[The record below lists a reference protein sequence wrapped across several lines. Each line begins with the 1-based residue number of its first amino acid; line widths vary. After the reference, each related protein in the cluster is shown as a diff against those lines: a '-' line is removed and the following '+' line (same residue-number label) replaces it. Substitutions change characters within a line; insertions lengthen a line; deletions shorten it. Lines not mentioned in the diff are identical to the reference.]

1 MRHVAFVATRQHVR
15 MFLPLPIHHTHTS
28 CSSVLDC
35 ACCQGGLTVCRK
47 LSLAA
52 ECSQVECCRQLTTMA
67 LGNKLSHML
76 PLLQLSTRQ
85 HLRFVYAT
93 CYTTLTYVLVLDCV
107 RCWCRQYMDNGM
119 RIDSKDMSKLVSE
132 TWRTLTSK
140 ERSPYEKRAR
150 SETLQYEEERRVFEK
165 KHKIWAD
172 LQHKAKASG

>member
-1 MRHVAFVATRQHVR
+1 MLTSRVLSPTDDHGFGQQAVTHVAFVATVNQ
-15 MFLPLPIHHTHTS
+15 
-28 CSSVLDC
+28 
-35 ACCQGGLTVCRK
+35 
-47 LSLAA
+47 AA
-52 ECSQVECCRQLTTMA
+52 FE
-67 LGNKLSHML
+67 N
-76 PLLQLSTRQ
+76 
-85 HLRFVYAT
+85 VYAT